1 MKFSLVD
8 EIPHPRELVFATHRD
23 KLVDLVPYLPNV
35 ASVVVKERVV
45 EGEVVRLLN
54 LWTVASSDVPAPIRP
69 LLKPENLTYLDRAS
83 WDGSRW
89 RCDWEITL
97 TALPEAV
104 TARGFNTFLDE
115 GGETVIQMNGE
126 FVIHPDR
133 VPGVPTF
140 VAKAAAPALEKF
152 VVGLLQPNLKKSNQA
167 VQQYIEDHA

>member
-1 MKFSLVD
+1 MRKPF
-8 EIPHPRELVFATHRD
+8 IEL
-23 KLVDLVPYLPNV
+23 
-35 ASVVVKERVV
+35 VKERVV
-45 EGEVVRLLN
+45 EGDVVRLLN
-54 LWTVASSDVPAPIRP
+54 LWTVSSNDVPGPIRP
-69 LLKPENLTYLDRAS
+69 LLKPENLTYLDRAT
-83 WDGSRW
+83 WDAGRW

-140 VAKAAAPALEKF
+140 VARAAAPALEKF

-167 VQQYIEDHA
+167 VQQNIEDHP